1 MEFIATH
8 MSKLHIEANI
18 KQHDQLAML
27 LFIKILIEFKNL
39 LGNTIGIH
47 RNLSSRLSGQVHNIS

>member
-1 MEFIATH
+1 MEFSATH

-39 LGNTIGIH
+39 LRDAVSIH
-47 RNLSSRLSGQVHNIS
+47 GNLSSGLSGQVHDIS

>member
-1 MEFIATH
+1 MAYIEMH

-27 LFIKILIEFKNL
+27 LFIKILIKFKNL
-39 LGNTIGIH
+39 LGDAVSIH
-47 RNLSSRLSGQVHNIS
+47 GNLSSGLSGQVHDIS

>member
-1 MEFIATH
+1 MAYIEMH

-18 KQHDQLAML
+18 KQHDQPAML

-39 LGNTIGIH
+39 LRNTIGIH
-47 RNLSSRLSGQVHNIS
+47 GNLSSRLSGQVHNIS